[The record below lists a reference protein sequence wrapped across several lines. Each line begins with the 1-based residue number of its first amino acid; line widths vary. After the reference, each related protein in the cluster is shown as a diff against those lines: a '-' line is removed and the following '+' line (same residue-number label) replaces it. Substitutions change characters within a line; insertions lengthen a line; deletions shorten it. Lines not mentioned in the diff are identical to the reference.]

1 MAKEF
6 TRALILVTIC
16 SAVLNLNPVITGD
29 GPCSEK
35 IFSDIVSPLKHP
47 FASYSTTTEDGY
59 ILKVFRIQ
67 AKNSQIQNGRPVVY
81 LQHGLIDCAD
91 NWVVNRD
98 SNSLGI
104 VLADAGYDVWLG
116 NSRGNKYSR
125 IHTKLQPTQKE
136 FWDYSFQE
144 MARYDIKANIELIL
158 RITGQQKLTYVGHSQ
173 GTTQMFAALTD
184 PAVSAYVNSKVKKF
198 IALAPVVYL
207 AHQTSPLVTLMANSA
222 QLQDASEKFG
232 VNEWL
237 PGPCSQTSMQAAFQ
251 ASVCRVN
258 PAFCNFGISLFDQ
271 NPKYDNLKNLPEYLI
286 HMPAG
291 TSLRTL
297 LHFKQSFLQTD
308 KNNPKLTKYNFGETE
323 NLRRYGQ
330 KTPPE
335 YDLKLINIPVR
346 GFVGLSDRLGDPTDN
361 SILANNL
368 QKLGKNYKAYV
379 YDDCGHMTF
388 MWAINASKIFADVLR
403 EIASN

>member
-1 MAKEF
+1 MANESI
-6 TRALILVTIC
+6 RALILVTIC
-16 SAVLNLNPVITGD
+16 SAVLSVNPVITGD

-35 IFSDIVSPLKHP
+35 LFSDMVSPLKYP

-81 LQHGLIDCAD
+81 LQHGLIDSAD

-125 IHTKLQPTQKE
+125 MHVKLQPTQKE

-144 MARYDIKANIELIL
+144 MARYDLKANIELIL
-158 RITGQQKLTYVGHSQ
+158 RITGQQKLIYVGHSQ
-173 GTTQMFAALTD
+173 GTTQMFAALSD
-184 PAVSAYVNSKVKKF
+184 PATSAFINSKVKKF

-207 AHQTSPLVTLMANSA
+207 SHQSSPVVTIMAKTPLLEETS
-222 QLQDASEKFG
+222 ASMG

-237 PGPCSQTSMQAAFQ
+237 PGPCSQTAAQANFQAA
-251 ASVCRVN
+251 VCKVN
-258 PAFCNFGISLFDQ
+258 AAFCNWGISLFDQ
-271 NPKYDNLKNLPEYLI
+271 NPKYDNLKNLPEYLR
-286 HMPAG
+286 HMPSG
-291 TSLRTL
+291 SSLRCL
-297 LHFKQSFLQTD
+297 VHFKQSFLQPD
-308 KNNPKLTKYNFGETE
+308 KQNPKFSKYNFGESE

-346 GFVGLSDRLGDPTDN
+346 GFVGLDDRLGDPTDN
-361 SILANNL
+361 TILANNL

-379 YDDCGHMTF
+379 YSDCGHMTF

-403 EIASN
+403 EIASL